1 MRAAALCVLAQRRSS
16 ASRPIRDTP
25 IPPPALARYDD
36 GMDEPEAPRGDK
48 YVETARDR
56 RIANA
61 VLLFFLIVVV
71 GGGIWLANAM
81 FEQRRLDDCLA
92 QGGRNCA
99 PPIEAPAR

>member
-1 MRAAALCVLAQRRSS
+1 MS
-16 ASRPIRDTP
+16 
-25 IPPPALARYDD
+25 
-36 GMDEPEAPRGDK
+36 EPERPNEDR
-48 YVETARDR
+48 YVETARER

-61 VLLFFLIVVV
+61 VLLLFLVLIV

-81 FEQRRLDDCLA
+81 FDQRRLDDCMA

>member
-1 MRAAALCVLAQRRSS
+1 MN
-16 ASRPIRDTP
+16 
-25 IPPPALARYDD
+25 
-36 GMDEPEAPRGDK
+36 EPEQPNEDR
-48 YVETARDR
+48 YVETARER

-61 VLLFFLIVVV
+61 VLLLFLVLIV

-81 FEQRRLDDCLA
+81 FDQRRLDDCMA

>member
-1 MRAAALCVLAQRRSS
+1 VAGQLTA
-16 ASRPIRDTP
+16 
-25 IPPPALARYDD
+25 IPPHVFARYDA
-36 GMDEPEAPRGDK
+36 GMNEPEPSNGDR
-48 YVETARDR
+48 YVETARER

-61 VLLFFLIVVV
+61 VLLLFLVVIV

-81 FEQRRLDDCLA
+81 FDQRRLDDCMA

>member
-1 MRAAALCVLAQRRSS
+1 LTGYDRAVN
-16 ASRPIRDTP
+16 
-25 IPPPALARYDD
+25 
-36 GMDEPEAPRGDK
+36 EPEQPNGDK

-61 VLLFFLIVVV
+61 LLLFFLIVVV

-81 FEQRRLDDCLA
+81 FEQRRLDDCMA

-99 PPIEAPAR
+99 PPIDAPAR

>member
-1 MRAAALCVLAQRRSS
+1 MPQCH
-16 ASRPIRDTP
+16 
-25 IPPPALARYDD
+25 IPVPFRWLPC
-36 GMDEPEAPRGDK
+36 GMDGSEQPKQEK

-61 VLLFFLIVVV
+61 LLLFFLIVVV

-81 FEQRRLDDCLA
+81 FEQRQLDDCLA

-99 PPIEAPAR
+99 PAIEAPAR

>member
-1 MRAAALCVLAQRRSS
+1 
-16 ASRPIRDTP
+16 
-25 IPPPALARYDD
+25 
-36 GMDEPEAPRGDK
+36 MDNSQESKEEK
-48 YVETARDR
+48 YVETARER

-61 VLLFFLIVVV
+61 LLLFFLLVVV

-81 FEQRRLDDCLA
+81 FEQRRLDDCMA